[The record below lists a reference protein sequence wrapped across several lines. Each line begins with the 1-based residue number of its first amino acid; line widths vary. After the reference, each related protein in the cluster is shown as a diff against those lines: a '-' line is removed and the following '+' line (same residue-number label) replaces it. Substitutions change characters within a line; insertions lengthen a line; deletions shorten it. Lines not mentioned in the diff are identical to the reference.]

1 MKTNV
6 QKWGNSLALR
16 LPKSFAVEC
25 GIGEGS
31 QVDLCVRDGGLFVEP
46 VAAKQ
51 YTLEELVARI
61 TTKNRHGE
69 VDFGPPMGNEA
80 W

>member
-1 MKTNV
+1 MRTSV

-25 GIGEGS
+25 GIVEGS
-31 QVDLCVRDGGLFVEP
+31 AVDLSVRDGGLVVVP
-46 VAAKQ
+46 VAEDR
-51 YTLEELVARI
+51 YTLADLVAGMPDE
-61 TTKNRHGE
+61 NRHE
-69 VDFGPPMGNEA
+69 EDDPGPSVGNES